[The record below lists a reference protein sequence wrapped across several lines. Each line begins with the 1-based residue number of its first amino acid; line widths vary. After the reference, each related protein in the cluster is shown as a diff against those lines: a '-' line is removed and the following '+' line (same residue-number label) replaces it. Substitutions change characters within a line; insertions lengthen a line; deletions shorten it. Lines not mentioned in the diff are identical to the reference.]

1 MPVRSPISILPLA
14 LAVAPLPAQGA
25 KAPKPKPAA
34 VTFNGTEFHLRWS
47 KAGQFEFTPA
57 GQEDLNRWTE
67 MLTIWRYDAIR
78 DGDALAAQA
87 NRTLGAYQSARGKIL
102 RTNSLPRTAQKP
114 AEHFIAVLLGG
125 GQALEFAAASAPFL
139 RQAREAGPGAL
150 GGPERG
156 VPRTAADG
164 LRPRSGAGGPAALR
178 GGRGRGPYR
187 RAFCSAMNRST
198 CFSST
203 GRGTEPLRST
213 ASWKRRTSKRSPSSA
228 SARARRARSFR

>member
-47 KAGQFEFTPA
+47 KAGQFEFTPS
-57 GQEDLNRWTE
+57 GQEDLSRWTE

-78 DGDALAAQA
+78 DGEALAAQA

-114 AEHFIAVLLGG
+114 AEHFIAALLGG
-125 GQALEFAAASAPFL
+125 GQALEFAAARLLLAD
-139 RQAREAGPGAL
+139 G
-150 GGPERG
+150 RG
-156 VPRTAADG
+156 VG
-164 LRPRSGAGGPAALR
+164 LVYSRRSYGKPAKPDLGPWVAQNGASLEQRLMAFDPGPALAALPR
-178 GGRGRGPYR
+178 
-187 RAFCSAMNRST
+187 
-198 CFSST
+198 
-203 GRGTEPLRST
+203 
-213 ASWKRRTSKRSPSSA
+213 
-228 SARARRARSFR
+228 